1 MNYFKIL
8 QIMIFFSSINLTAQ
22 ESFYDLKIN
31 SINGD
36 LIDFNE
42 FKGKYVLIVNV
53 ASNCGFTPQY
63 KALEELYQTYKDDL
77 VLIGVPCNQFGGQEP
92 KNESEIKNFC
102 EKNYGISFLLSEK
115 VNVKGKNQ
123 HSIFKWLTSK
133 KLNGNS
139 NSSVKWNFQK
149 YLVGK
154 DGKLINYFYSTT
166 SPTSTKITNSIQQ

>member
-8 QIMIFFSSINLTAQ
+8 QIMIFFSSTNLIAQ

-31 SINGD
+31 SISGD
-36 LIDFNE
+36 LINFNE

-77 VLIGVPCNQFGGQEP
+77 VLVGVPCNQFGGQEP
-92 KNESEIKNFC
+92 ENESEIKDFC
-102 EKNYGISFLLSEK
+102 EKNYGVSFLLSEK
-115 VNVKGKNQ
+115 VNVKGKDQ
-123 HSIFKWLTSK
+123 HSLFKWLTNK
-133 KLNGNS
+133 NLNGNS

-149 YLVGK
+149 YLIDK
-154 DGKLINYFYSTT
+154 DGVLVNYFYSTT
-166 SPTSTKITNSIQQ
+166 SPTSTKITNSIKQ

>member
-1 MNYFKIL
+1 
-8 QIMIFFSSINLTAQ
+8 MIFFSSINLIAQ

-31 SINGD
+31 SISGD
-36 LIDFNE
+36 SIDFNK

-63 KALEELYQTYKDDL
+63 KALEELYQNYKDDL
-77 VLIGVPCNQFGGQEP
+77 VIIGVPCNQFGGQEP
-92 KNESEIKNFC
+92 KNASEIKNFC
-102 EKNYGISFLLSEK
+102 EKNYGVSFLLSEK
-115 VNVKGKNQ
+115 VNVKGENQ
-123 HSIFKWLTSK
+123 HSIFKWLTNKS
-133 KLNGNS
+133 LNGNS

>member
-1 MNYFKIL
+1 
-8 QIMIFFSSINLTAQ
+8 MIFFSSTNLIAQ

-31 SINGD
+31 SISGD

-77 VLIGVPCNQFGGQEP
+77 VLVAVPCNQFGGQEP
-92 KNESEIKNFC
+92 KNESEIKHFC
-102 EKNYGISFLLSEK
+102 EKNYGVSFLLSEK
-115 VNVKGKNQ
+115 VNVKGKDQ
-123 HSIFKWLTSK
+123 HFLFKWLTNK
-133 KLNGNS
+133 NLNGNS

-149 YLVGK
+149 YLIDK
-154 DGKLINYFYSTT
+154 DGVLVNYFYSTT
-166 SPTSTKITNSIQQ
+166 SPTSTKITNSIKQ